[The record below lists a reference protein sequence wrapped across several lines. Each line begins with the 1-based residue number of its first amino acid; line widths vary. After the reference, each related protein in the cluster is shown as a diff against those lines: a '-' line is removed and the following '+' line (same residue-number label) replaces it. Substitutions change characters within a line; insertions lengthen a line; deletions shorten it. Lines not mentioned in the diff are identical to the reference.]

1 MLVKNN
7 NPFLYFHKFGLALG
21 WVWIANVTYLSLI
34 PEPPGPDGPW
44 WDKVGHTLSFML
56 LMLWFAQLY
65 RSGPTKLLIAL
76 GLIGFGI
83 AIEFAQ
89 EQTGYRQFEV
99 ADMGADA
106 IGVALGLLLGETP
119 LGRLLRLV
127 ERRIKVRQ
135 EIQRWASAIIEI
147 SLCRSVD

>member
-1 MLVKNN
+1 MRLSCHPIRRAALALARGDMTMNN
-7 NPFLYFHKFGLALG
+7 NSNFLYFHKFWLALG

-34 PEPPGPDGPW
+34 PEPPGPDGPG

-65 RSGPTKLLIAL
+65 RSGPKKRLIAL
-76 GLIGFGI
+76 GLIGLGI

-99 ADMGADA
+99 ADMVADG
-106 IGVALGLLLGETP
+106 IGVAMGLLLGETV
-119 LGRLLRLV
+119 LAHALRQAERLLTFR
-127 ERRIKVRQ
+127 K
-135 EIQRWASAIIEI
+135 
-147 SLCRSVD
+147 